1 MIPRFVFL
9 FSYIRYYKFSYLA
22 GIFFIILTNWISV
35 TIPEY
40 LKLAIDLISGSA
52 SQLKSNRD
60 QLIEYL
66 MIMLLLAV
74 SIVFVRSL
82 SRILFFN
89 PGRAIEY
96 RVKND
101 LFNKLTKL
109 QKPYYDSNPT
119 GTIIS
124 RIQNDINGIRL
135 ICGFG
140 MMQLFNITTALSLTP
155 YKMWQLSPRLTVY
168 VMIPIIIVFIII
180 RIGMHFVTRNTRAR
194 MKSLQSLSSFVVSSL
209 SGIDV
214 IKGFSLS
221 QWSASRFR
229 EHNDQLR
236 DYSLKISFFRSF
248 LMPIL
253 QNLENV
259 LKTVILAVGGYYV
272 IQQGFTIGELTAF
285 IAYSALLSMPIMG
298 LGWLTTIIET
308 GMVGVASI
316 ETIMSQKTNEAEQPS
331 KTESENISLF
341 QSGIEI
347 KNLTYRY
354 PGSDTPVLK
363 DISFMIKPN
372 QTIGILGQIGAGK
385 TTLVNCINR
394 YLKVPNGVIFLDGI
408 DINELSLSDIRQTI
422 RTVSQDVFLFSD
434 SIRNNI
440 LFGAVNEASVSEA
453 SMQRVIEESALS
465 DEIDRFPYK
474 LETTIGEKGIML
486 SGGQKQRISLAR
498 SMIAPFDLLILDNIL
513 SAVDFETERFL
524 LTKILARRTSRSL
537 LIVSHRVQALEHAD
551 LILVLDKGTIVD
563 RGTHQQLIQKEGLY
577 KQIWQLQEQ

>member
-1 MIPRFVFL
+1 
-9 FSYIRYYKFSYLA
+9 
-22 GIFFIILTNWISV
+22 
-35 TIPEY
+35 
-40 LKLAIDLISGSA
+40 
-52 SQLKSNRD
+52 
-60 QLIEYL
+60 
-66 MIMLLLAV
+66 
-74 SIVFVRSL
+74 
-82 SRILFFN
+82 
-89 PGRAIEY
+89 
-96 RVKND
+96 
-101 LFNKLTKL
+101 
-109 QKPYYDSNPT
+109 
-119 GTIIS
+119 
-124 RIQNDINGIRL
+124 
-135 ICGFG
+135 
-140 MMQLFNITTALSLTP
+140 
-155 YKMWQLSPRLTVY
+155 
-168 VMIPIIIVFIII
+168 
-180 RIGMHFVTRNTRAR
+180 
-194 MKSLQSLSSFVVSSL
+194 
-209 SGIDV
+209 
-214 IKGFSLS
+214 
-221 QWSASRFR
+221 
-229 EHNDQLR
+229 
-236 DYSLKISFFRSF
+236 
-248 LMPIL
+248 
-253 QNLENV
+253 
-259 LKTVILAVGGYYV
+259 
-272 IQQGFTIGELTAF
+272 
-285 IAYSALLSMPIMG
+285 
-298 LGWLTTIIET
+298 
-308 GMVGVASI
+308 MVGVASI

-453 SMQRVIEESALS
+453 SLQRVIEESALS